1 MQKHIIVVVLALAH
15 VFVRTIL
22 RYLKSII
29 NDSVTAC
36 DKIINVP
43 DSVSTDVTTTIS
55 TKVMSTVPVNS
66 DGKKVRD
73 KMDYYIAYTFLL
85 VTIFYHYFLLLSK
98 P

>member
-15 VFVRTIL
+15 VFVRTIP

-29 NDSVTAC
+29 DDSVTVC

-43 DSVSTDVTTTIS
+43 DSVSTDVTNTIS

-66 DGKKVRD
+66 DDKKVRD